1 MISFLR
7 RYRCLSKNL
16 NCFTRC
22 FASDIPKDGN
32 IISPTDSSVEKAPK
46 HETPLEKEIKTKMLV
61 NGPYT
66 MARYMAE
73 CLTHPIYGFYNKK
86 NAIGREG
93 HFVTSPELTPVFGE
107 LIGLWC
113 YMQWEKLGKPSEVCL
128 AEIGPGKGTLM
139 KDLLSAARVFPDFY
153 ESLSCHLVESSQH
166 MIKKQQYTLN
176 CMYFIYYCFLFY

>member
-1 MISFLR
+1 MISFLKG
-7 RYRCLSKNL
+7 CKQLNKNI
-16 NCFTRC
+16 FKITRC
-22 FASDIPKDGN
+22 FASDAPKDT
-32 IISPTDSSVEKAPK
+32 ITSSSTDILANKARR
-46 HETPLEKEIKTKMLV
+46 HETPLESEMKTKMLV

-86 NAIGREG
+86 NTIGREG

-113 YMQWEKLGKPSEVCL
+113 YMQWEKLGKPSEVCI

-139 KDLLSAARVFPDFY
+139 KDLLSAAKVFPDFY
-153 ESLSCHLVESSQH
+153 ESITCHLVESSQH
-166 MIKKQQYTLN
+166 MIKRQQYTLN
-176 CMYFIYYCFLFY
+176 CVYE